1 MYHQW
6 PVKEILFTLSSVK
19 LRDFQLKSKFAIA
32 VNCSVLYGIE
42 RTVLFADNLYLGS
55 RRSNPGEVLAWT
67 ASCDM

>member
-19 LRDFQLKSKFAIA
+19 LRDFQLKAKF
-32 VNCSVLYGIE
+32 VLFV
-42 RTVLFADNLYLGS
+42 TVLFADNLYLGS
-55 RRSNPGEVLAWT
+55 RRSNPREVLAWT